1 MKLTY
6 SKTHSPVQIRFNL
19 PSSVEKHYTAKH
31 ILASA
36 VKNAFERKKAQ
47 CKFASTS
54 KKRMRSCHHPNL
66 LRRNTM
72 LRAPVRVRP
81 SWNPWN
87 DISLETIDRVAPVIA
102 NHCPAGD

>member
-47 CKFASTS
+47 YKFASTS

-66 LRRNTM
+66 PRRNTHV
-72 LRAPVRVRP
+72 AGASTGSAIVE
-81 SWNPWN
+81 
-87 DISLETIDRVAPVIA
+87 SLERYIARNYRSRRASDRQPL
-102 NHCPAGD
+102 PSG